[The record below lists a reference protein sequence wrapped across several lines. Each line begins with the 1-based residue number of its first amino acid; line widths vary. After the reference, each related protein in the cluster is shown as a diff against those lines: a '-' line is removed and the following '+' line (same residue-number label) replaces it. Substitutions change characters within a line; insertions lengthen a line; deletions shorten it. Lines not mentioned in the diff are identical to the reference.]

1 MPTAVHLGPGSR
13 ALKMESTGPFREPL
27 QLFISYADI
36 VGQRFVV
43 QFREQEFSV
52 IGRESKM
59 LVFILGEDS
68 PVGVVRLGSS
78 ISGAIWRGDE
88 CIADYVRD
96 DDGRYSVVPIDQG
109 FRQPERCTDVDP
121 LVHLLSRI
129 EQSRE
134 RQ

>member
-1 MPTAVHLGPGSR
+1 
-13 ALKMESTGPFREPL
+13 MESMGPFREPPR
-27 QLFISYADI
+27 LFISSADI

-43 QFREQEFSV
+43 QFCEQEFSV

-59 LVFILGEDS
+59 LVFIVGEDS

-109 FRQPERCTDVDP
+109 FRQPEQSADIDP
-121 LVHLLSRI
+121 LVHLLSHI
-129 EQSRE
+129 EQSRQ
-134 RQ
+134 RP